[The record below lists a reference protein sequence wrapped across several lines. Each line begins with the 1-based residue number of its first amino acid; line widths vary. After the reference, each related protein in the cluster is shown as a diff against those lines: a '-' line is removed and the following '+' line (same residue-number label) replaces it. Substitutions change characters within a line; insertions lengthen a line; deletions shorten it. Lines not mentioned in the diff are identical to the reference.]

1 MPIPRE
7 KLKFYPGG
15 SIRSVAW
22 RVGYRAPILERAG
35 NRCEGTPQRPHCR
48 AENGKPHPETGSI
61 VVLTIAH
68 MDQDVTVHDRARM
81 RALCQL
87 CHNRWDQV
95 ARTKNAVATRARKL
109 GTGTLDLFCEE
120 VQ

>member
-1 MPIPRE
+1 MGGLLPELPLMPIPRE

-48 AENGKPHPETGSI
+48 AENSNLRI
-61 VVLTIAH
+61 
-68 MDQDVTVHDRARM
+68 R
-81 RALCQL
+81 QL
-87 CHNRWDQV
+87 RDELERIEGYTFGRRV
-95 ARTKNAVATRARKL
+95 
-109 GTGTLDLFCEE
+109 
-120 VQ
+120 